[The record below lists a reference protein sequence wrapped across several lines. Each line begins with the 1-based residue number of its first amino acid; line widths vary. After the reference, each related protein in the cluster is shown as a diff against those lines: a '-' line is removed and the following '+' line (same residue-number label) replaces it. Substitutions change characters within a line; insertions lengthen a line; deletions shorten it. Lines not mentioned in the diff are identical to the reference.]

1 MALELRQQLRL
12 SQQLIMTPQL
22 QMAIKLLQLSH
33 LELLD
38 AIQQEMEENAALE
51 IAEDF
56 TGPATDLEPGG
67 DGDEPPKE
75 TETAEKEVSVSEEN
89 LESVDWENYMD
100 EYNTP
105 TQVRYEGEERE
116 APRYEAFVARRESL
130 TDHMLWQIMFKFTTD
145 EDKEIAQAVVGNLN
159 ADGYL
164 DASVEE
170 IAQSLPADPEKVA
183 EILAV
188 VQQFDPPGVCA
199 RDLSECL
206 LIQARQLGIATP
218 LVSAIITRCMN
229 HLQNKNYKAIAQATK
244 ASLPEISEAVRAILT
259 LEPRPGRTFSDEEPQ
274 YITPDIYV
282 YRMGD
287 DFEILLNDDGMPKLH
302 ISRFY
307 QNALKTGG
315 ALNDEAKSYVKGKL
329 RSAAWLIRSI
339 HQRQRTIY
347 RVMES
352 ILKFQRPF
360 FEKGMANL
368 KPMVLRDVAEDISM
382 HESTISRVTTNKYV
396 HTPHGI
402 FELKFFF
409 NSSINRVH
417 GEAIASASVKE
428 KIAKI
433 VKDEDQENPFSDE
446 KIAELLSTDNIR
458 IARRTVAKYRE
469 MLGILPSSK
478 RKQFV

>member
-38 AIQQEMEENAALE
+38 AIQQEMEENSALE
-51 IAEDF
+51 LAEDY
-56 TGPATDLEPGG
+56 TGPASDLEPGG
-67 DGDEPPKE
+67 DRDETPKE
-75 TETAEKEVSVSEEN
+75 TEIPEKEVSVGEDS
-89 LESVDWENYMD
+89 LDGVDWENFVD

-105 TQVRYEGEERE
+105 SQVRYEGEERDE
-116 APRYEAFVARRESL
+116 PRYEAFIARRESL
-130 TDHMLWQIMFKFTTD
+130 TDHMLWQIMLKFSED
-145 EDKEIAQAVVGNLN
+145 QDKEIAQAIVGNLN

-164 DASVEE
+164 NASVEE
-170 IAQSLPADPEKVA
+170 IAQSFSVDPEKVA
-183 EILAV
+183 EILDV
-188 VQQFDPPGVCA
+188 LQQFDPPGVCA
-199 RDLSECL
+199 RDLAECL
-206 LIQARQLGIATP
+206 LIQARQLSIDTP
-218 LVSAIITRCMN
+218 LVTDIVTRCMS
-229 HLQNKNYKAIAQATK
+229 HLQNKNYKAIGQATK
-244 ASLPEISEAVRAILT
+244 ATTPEIQDAVRAILS
-259 LEPRPGRTFSDEEPQ
+259 LEPRPGRPFSDEEPQ

-282 YRMGD
+282 YRVGD
-287 DFEILLNDDGMPKLH
+287 DFEIVLNDDGLPKLH
-302 ISRFY
+302 VSRFY
-307 QNALKTGG
+307 QDALKAGG
-315 ALNDEAKSYVKGKL
+315 GMNDDTKSYVKGKL
-329 RSAAWLIRSI
+329 RSAAWLIRGI

-347 RVMES
+347 RVVES
-352 ILKFQRPF
+352 ILKFQSPF
-360 FEKGMANL
+360 FEKGMAQL

-433 VKDEDQENPFSDE
+433 IKDEDSAAPHSDE
-446 KIAELLSTDNIR
+446 KIAEILSVDNIR

-469 MLGILPSSK
+469 MIGVLPSSK